1 MFQYIIKR
9 FVYFLPTLL
18 IISFLVFGLSK
29 CVPNDPIDPP
39 QNEISSKT
47 DLSNAIK
54 DYERLAEIYG
64 LTGPAFYFDFTSQAY
79 PDTLH
84 KIIYRDHREHWSNLI
99 AQYGNWNEISK
110 YKDAIQTTQLQL
122 FEVPDTIAQNEVIKI
137 RSALSFLYV
146 YDKDDDIQ
154 RELDSINVVINNS
167 STLFLIMKESVGFL
181 NKSYSDVKDKAT
193 PSKLLIPTFQWHG
206 FDNQYHR
213 WFTNFITGD
222 FGIAYRSM
230 RPVLDELKEAI
241 FWTLIINL
249 ISIFFAYIISIPLGI
264 FSAKN
269 KDSRMDRM
277 TTVILF
283 VLYSLPSFWIA
294 TMLVVFITSPEYGM
308 NWFDTSLPY
317 CSSTIPFWTCFWS
330 TASNLVLPIFCI
342 TYASLAFIS
351 RQMRGGMLDV
361 LQQDYIRTARAKGL
375 SENKVVWIHG
385 FRNSLFPIITLFAS
399 VFPRA
404 IAGSVVIEIIFN
416 IPGMGKLAF
425 DAIMQSNWPIV
436 FAVLMLV
443 ATMTMIGA
451 LVADILYA
459 VADPRISFNQN
470 KKE

>member
-9 FVYFLPTLL
+9 ILYFLPTLL
-18 IISFLVFGLSK
+18 IISIIVFGMSK
-29 CVPNDPIDPP
+29 CTPNDPCNPNPNDPDDK
-39 QNEISSKT
+39 QAFINCQ
-47 DLSNAIK
+47 
-54 DYERLAEIYG
+54 ERFG
-64 LTGPAFYFDFTSQAY
+64 LTGPAFYFDITSKAY

-84 KIIYRDHREHWSNLI
+84 KIVYKRDREQWSNLI
-99 AQYGNWNEISK
+99 AQYGNWEEISK
-110 YKDAIQTTQLQL
+110 YKDAIQATQFKL
-122 FEVPDTIAQNEVIKI
+122 FELPDTVTSDELIQVK
-137 RSALSFLYV
+137 RSISFLYV
-146 YDKDDDIQ
+146 FDDDNDIQ
-154 RELDSINVVINNS
+154 SELDSINVAFNND
-167 STLFLIMKESVGFL
+167 STLSTIMKESVDL
-181 NKSYSDVKDKAT
+181 INKSYSDIKTKAT
-193 PSKLLIPTFQWHG
+193 PSKLLIPAFHWYG
-206 FDNQYHR
+206 FDNQYHK
-213 WFTNFITGD
+213 WFTNFIKGN
-222 FGIAYRSM
+222 FGTSYRSM

-317 CSSTIPFWTCFWS
+317 CSSTTPFWTCFWS

-443 ATMTMIGA
+443 AIMTMIGA

-470 KKE
+470 RKR

>member
-1 MFQYIIKR
+1 M
-9 FVYFLPTLL
+9 
-18 IISFLVFGLSK
+18 SK
-29 CVPNDPIDPP
+29 CTPNDPCNPNPDDPYDK
-39 QNEISSKT
+39 QTFINCQE
-47 DLSNAIK
+47 NF
-54 DYERLAEIYG
+54 G
-64 LTGPAFYFDFTSQAY
+64 LTGPSFYFNITSQAY
-79 PDTLH
+79 PDSLH
-84 KIIYRDHREHWSNLI
+84 KIAYERDRNQWSNLI

-110 YKDAIQTTQLQL
+110 YKDALEAAQVRL
-122 FEVPDTIAQNEVIKI
+122 FEVPDTLAPNEMIQVRK
-137 RSALSFLYV
+137 SLSFLYV
-146 YDKDDDIQ
+146 RDNDIDIQ
-154 RELDSINVVINNS
+154 RELDSIKVALNNS
-167 STLFLIMKESVGFL
+167 IPLSLIMKESVDFL
-181 NKSYSDVKDKAT
+181 NNTYSDIKEKAT
-193 PSKLLIPTFQWHG
+193 PSKLLIPAFHWNG

-222 FGIAYRSM
+222 FGTSYRSM
-230 RPVLDELKEAI
+230 RPVLTELKEAI
-241 FWTLIINL
+241 FWTLLINL

-269 KDSRMDRM
+269 KDSKMDRGI
-277 TTVILF
+277 TILLF
-283 VLYSLPSFWIA
+283 ILYSLPSFWIA

-308 NWFDTSLPY
+308 DWFDTSLPY
-317 CSSTIPFWTCFWS
+317 CSSTTSFWTCFWD
-330 TASNLVLPIFCI
+330 TAANLVLPIFCI

-375 SENKVVWIHG
+375 SENKVVWKHG

-425 DAIMQSNWPIV
+425 DALIQSNWPLV

-443 ATMTMIGA
+443 AIMTMLGN

-459 VADPRISFNQN
+459 VADSRISFNQN
-470 KKE
+470 KNR